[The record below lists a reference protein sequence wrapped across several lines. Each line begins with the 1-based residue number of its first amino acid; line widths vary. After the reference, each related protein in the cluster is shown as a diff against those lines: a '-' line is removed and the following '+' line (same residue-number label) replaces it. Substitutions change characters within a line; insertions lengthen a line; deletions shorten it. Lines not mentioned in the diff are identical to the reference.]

1 MIRWYEIVI
10 MALVTLLIFTPALI
24 DARRKR

>member
-24 DARRKR
+24 DARRTR

>member
-1 MIRWYEIVI
+1 VIRWYEIVI